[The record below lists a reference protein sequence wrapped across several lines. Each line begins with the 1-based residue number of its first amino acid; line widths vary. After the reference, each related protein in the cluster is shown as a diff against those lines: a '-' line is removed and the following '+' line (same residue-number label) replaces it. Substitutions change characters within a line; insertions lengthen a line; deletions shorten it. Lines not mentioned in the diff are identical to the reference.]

1 MKFKKTFSDILFQQ
15 LIVCIFPMFAVFNF
29 ILLNNSQNKNLT
41 IIKKN
46 SFNFSAQII
55 LVINPMKVYQIYYF
69 LLMANY

>member
-46 SFNFSAQII
+46 SFNFSA
-55 LVINPMKVYQIYYF
+55 
-69 LLMANY
+69 

>member
-29 ILLNNSQNKNLT
+29 ILLNNNQNKNLT